1 MSVISPYFT
10 CCRRILLFGLILVLS
25 SVVLVQ
31 AADKTVSFGNRKDP
45 VEITADK
52 LDFDQKKRVAVFS
65 GNVVARQAETSLEAD
80 VLRVVFSSGSEQ
92 ELKEIIA
99 TGKKVTVKLQN
110 KKAVCRKMH
119 YYADGRKIILTG
131 NPSIDDGKN
140 VISGEE
146 ITFFIDDERS
156 VVKSGQ
162 KHRVK
167 TTIFPGQRGG
177 LRMQ

>member
-1 MSVISPYFT
+1 MSPYLMFPSF
-10 CCRRILLFGLILVLS
+10 RRVFLLVL
-25 SVVLVQ
+25 VLGLATVILAQ
-31 AADKTVSFGNRKDP
+31 AADNPVFFGNSKDP
-45 VEITADK
+45 VDITADK
-52 LDFDQKKRVAVFS
+52 LDFDQKKHVAVFS
-65 GNVVARQAETSLEAD
+65 GNVVARQAETTLEAD
-80 VLRVVFSSGSEQ
+80 LLRVVFAAGSKQ
-92 ELKEIIA
+92 DLREIIA
-99 TGKKVTVKLQN
+99 TGKKVTVKLQG

-119 YYADGRKIILTG
+119 YFTDGRKIVLTG

-162 KHRVK
+162 KRRVK

-177 LRMQ
+177 LRAQ

>member
-1 MSVISPYFT
+1 MSKNFTYF
-10 CCRRILLFGLILVLS
+10 RRVSLFVLVLGLCTA
-25 SVVLVQ
+25 VLAS
-31 AADKTVSFGNRKDP
+31 AADKQVFFGNSKDP
-45 VEITADK
+45 VDITADK
-52 LDFDQKKRVAVFS
+52 LDFDQKNRVAVFS
-65 GNVVARQAETSLEAD
+65 GNVVARQAETTLEAD

-99 TGKKVTVKLQN
+99 TGKKVTVKLQE

-131 NPSIDDGKN
+131 DPSIDDGKN

-162 KHRVK
+162 KRRVK

>member
-1 MSVISPYFT
+1 MSKDFPNFIYL
-10 CCRRILLFGLILVLS
+10 RRIFL
-25 SVVLVQ
+25 VVLLLGLSTAVLAQ
-31 AADKTVSFGNRKDP
+31 AADKPVFFGDSKDP
-45 VEITADK
+45 VDITADK
-52 LDFDQKKRVAVFS
+52 LDFNQKKRVAVFR
-65 GNVVARQAETSLEAD
+65 GNVIARQAETTLEAD
-80 VLRVVFSSGSEQ
+80 ELRVVFSSGSEQ

-99 TGKKVTVKLQN
+99 TGKKVSVKLKD

-119 YYADGRKIILTG
+119 YFAEGRKIVLTG

-146 ITFFIDDERS
+146 IIFFIDEERS

-162 KHRVK
+162 KRRVK

-177 LRMQ
+177 LRTQ